1 VAAEAPERSPLRLA
15 GRIAAVLV
23 AAAFV
28 ALLAYGL
35 ITKSP
40 DRTVDDGLRA
50 AGSVAAPALDQP
62 VLDRGDLGQPL
73 QARVG
78 PVLARHHVS
87 LAQLRGT
94 PVVLNFWASWCDPC
108 RAEAPVLQ
116 RKWLVERG
124 RGVLFLGLNM
134 QDITDDSRAFTRS
147 VGATYPSLRD
157 RSNGVAHRWG
167 VTGLPETFF
176 LSAQGR
182 VVGHVIGAVSAE
194 QLAAGV
200 AAARAGRALGVQSGG
215 ERRKTR

>member
-15 GRIAAVLV
+15 GRGLAVLV

-35 ITKSP
+35 LTKSP

-50 AGSVAAPALDQP
+50 SGSVAAPALDQP
-62 VLDRGDLGQPL
+62 VLQRGDLGPVL
-73 QARVG
+73 GPRVG
-78 PVLARHHVS
+78 RLLAGRSVS
-87 LAQLRGT
+87 LTQLRGT

-108 RAEAPVLQ
+108 RAEAPGLQ
-116 RKWLVERG
+116 RGWTLARG

-134 QDITDDSRAFTRS
+134 QDITDDAHAFVRDAG
-147 VGATYPSLRD
+147 VTYPSLRD

-176 LSAQGR
+176 VSAGGR
-182 VVGHVIGAVSAE
+182 VVGHVIGAVSAG
-194 QLAAGV
+194 QLADGI
-200 AAARAGRALGVQSGG
+200 AAARSGRGLGVQSGG
-215 ERRKTR
+215 DRRKTH